1 MRSLGLRPGEWVTV
15 RSEAEILAT
24 LDEDGTLDGLPF
36 MPEMRRFCGRDL
48 RVRSRAD
55 RTVADRLGYRR
66 MEDAVHLADTH
77 CDGAAHDGCG
87 RRCSLYWK
95 ERWLRRVAGPRPDPR
110 APAVAVAGLVRL
122 RVRQNDGAGY
132 FCQASELAR
141 ATSVLRLMKHA
152 DLHLSAFWNESSG
165 PLDLVRSFAI
175 HAWQRLGGSGDWSAP
190 LSGTCVGPT
199 PAVSL
204 GLRPGE
210 RVRVKSRADILATL
224 DARGTNRGMAF
235 LREMFRFC
243 GRRFTVLARAER
255 IIECDAVAHP
265 LKDTVILDGTV
276 YNSLARLGIMR
287 EEHLLWHECWL
298 ERVEGPVPARAEPPA
313 NWGVTDKLGSPGRGK
328 RM

>member
-132 FCQASELAR
+132 FCQATELAR

-210 RVRVKSRADILATL
+210 RVRVKSRADIL
-224 DARGTNRGMAF
+224 
-235 LREMFRFC
+235 
-243 GRRFTVLARAER
+243 
-255 IIECDAVAHP
+255 ECDAVAHP